1 MGFIQLTTE
10 FLLSS
15 TVWHIGHAINICR
28 MNEYVSKM
36 VIDLSSSS
44 LRLGCQGVYW
54 KKYLLDS
61 QELYMCAFQTEWM
74 MPWTQGPLEA
84 SFSGQAH

>member
-36 VIDLSSSS
+36 VIIILPASHICNEQHDLFKALS
-44 LRLGCQGVYW
+44 
-54 KKYLLDS
+54 
-61 QELYMCAFQTEWM
+61 A
-74 MPWTQGPLEA
+74 
-84 SFSGQAH
+84 